1 MNPNPYQ
8 PGPHDRSA
16 PSPRSAPRPTGEQ
29 HSSPFAVHGDPTRRV
44 EPAQAEP
51 EPKRRHMMWIRPT
64 DLPTQLLG
72 SKQVLA
78 GIDLH
83 AALVQK
89 LWRQPAKA
97 VEAIRRRADHA
108 GEQPSTDPARDPGT
122 RISRRSNHE
131 GVDHS

>member
-1 MNPNPYQ
+1 
-8 PGPHDRSA
+8 
-16 PSPRSAPRPTGEQ
+16 
-29 HSSPFAVHGDPTRRV
+29 
-44 EPAQAEP
+44 
-51 EPKRRHMMWIRPT
+51 MMWIRPT

-97 VEAIRRRADHA
+97 VEAIRRRGDRPA
-108 GEQPSTDPARDPGT
+108 EQTSANTATDPGT
-122 RISRRSNHE
+122 RISRHRNHE
-131 GVDHS
+131 GVDPS